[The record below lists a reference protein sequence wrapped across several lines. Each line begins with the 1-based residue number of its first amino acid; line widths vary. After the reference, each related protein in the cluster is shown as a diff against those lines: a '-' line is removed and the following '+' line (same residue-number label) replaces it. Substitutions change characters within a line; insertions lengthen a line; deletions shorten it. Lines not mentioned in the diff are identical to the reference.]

1 MRLRH
6 IEIFQATLQAG
17 TLTGAARILNISQP
31 AATKLLQHA
40 ELQLGF
46 KLFNR
51 VRGRLRITR
60 EGRLLQDRVERI
72 FDELRELERLCGS
85 MRQSGHHP
93 LRVVSIPTLATTLVP
108 AAITRV
114 RRDFS
119 DASIEL
125 ITEHSREMLRSL
137 LVRESDLGLTLQE
150 IHHPGIRQE
159 ILCSAPLRV
168 IAPSG
173 WWDRTLAHAPIPAQA
188 LAGRPMIGIAANDG
202 LGRMLRSHIEH
213 IDPAPEVSIRVQ
225 TYQLARSLVADGH
238 GMALV
243 DPFTAMD
250 TGTDGIQ
257 ARTLEPRLDVP
268 LYATCREG
276 ESLGAI
282 QKQFLEHLK
291 TRLLDEFVEHDSVQ
305 PSS

>member
-17 TLTGAARILNISQP
+17 TLTGAARILNITQP

-60 EGRLLQDRVERI
+60 EGRLLQDRVERV

-85 MRQSGHHP
+85 IRQSGHHP
-93 LRVVSIPTLATTLVP
+93 LRVVSIPTLATRLVP
-108 AAITRV
+108 AAITRI
-114 RRDFS
+114 RQEFA

-125 ITEHSREMLRSL
+125 VTEHSREMLRSL
-137 LVRESDLGLTLQE
+137 LVRESDIGLTLQE
-150 IHHPGIRQE
+150 IHHPGIHQE
-159 ILCSAPLRV
+159 PLCSAPVRV
-168 IAPSG
+168 IAPAG
-173 WWDRTLAHAPIPAQA
+173 WWDDTGAPIPVDA

-202 LGRMLRSHIEH
+202 LGRMLRTHIEH
-213 IDPAPEVSIRVQ
+213 IDPAPEVSIWVQ

-250 TGTDGIQ
+250 ADTDGIQ
-257 ARTLEPRLDVP
+257 ARILEPRLDVP

-276 ESLGAI
+276 ESLSTI
-282 QKQFLEHLK
+282 QKRFLKLVK
-291 TRLLDEFVEHDSVQ
+291 TRLLDELIG
-305 PSS
+305 